1 MAPTAISQLI
11 EVLGKVVFGFALVKL
26 MAPQGLI
33 YGAVGAILGVTIAEL
48 LALVFMMA
56 RYYMERKSIRWA
68 RRCPRRPAP
77 HFYRTLFS
85 IAIPVTIGASMMPIV
100 NLVDASLVVNRLTH
114 HRL

>member
-48 LALVFMMA
+48 
-56 RYYMERKSIRWA
+56 K
-68 RRCPRRPAP
+68 
-77 HFYRTLFS
+77 
-85 IAIPVTIGASMMPIV
+85 
-100 NLVDASLVVNRLTH
+100 
-114 HRL
+114 